1 MADKIVTDF
10 LNTVKSK
17 SRKAMD
23 WFRSI
28 VGKTRS
34 AAFPASTGR
43 KEIMG
48 GRNIGITRD
57 PEIGKMYLFQYEAK
71 LKDTKYKV
79 RSGPN
84 AGSLVHVLPY
94 WDRWPLI
101 FPFDHARGGFY
112 GINLHYLPVGARIE
126 LMTALM
132 KAQGESNRPLD
143 KDYNLT
149 LSYNIIK
156 GFKPAKR
163 CIKRYLRTHL
173 QTSLYGIT
181 GEDWSYAAALPLQ
194 KFEGPQPW

>member
-34 AAFPASTGR
+34 AAFPAATGR

-71 LKDTKYKV
+71 FKEI
-79 RSGPN
+79 
-84 AGSLVHVLPY
+84 LPY
-94 WDRWPLI
+94 WDKWPLI

-112 GINLHYLPVGARIE
+112 GINLHYLPVGARID

-156 GFKPAKR
+156 GFKPAKK